1 MCKQQRKTIKIK
13 NYFNEKIN
21 KVNKFLALLMK
32 KQDSDYQYQEQRKSY
47 VYKPTDIKE
56 YYD

>member
-32 KQDSDYQYQEQRKSY
+32 KEDSAYQYQEQKKSY
-47 VYKPTDIKE
+47 VLNLQI
-56 YYD
+56 